1 MSARTTTLLAVVL
14 LAATVLISIL
24 LGGETHYTPGEFFT
38 AVIDYLAAD
47 EALRED
53 MTADE
58 RILLRL
64 RAPRAF
70 SAALVGC
77 ALALSGV
84 LMQGLFRNPLASPGI
99 LGATAGGTFAAVVAI
114 SLGLAARSV
123 LWVPL
128 ISFAGSTLAIG
139 IVYLLAGRGTRLS
152 STHLIL
158 SGVAVNTVFS
168 AGASLVLTLAVAD
181 HEVTRQI
188 VHWLTGGLQLS
199 SWSYVILLVVAF
211 GLALLGSR
219 FVARDLNLL
228 LVGEESAHSLGV
240 RLPILRRRA
249 IVLTALATGAA
260 VSVAGMVGFVG
271 LVIPHIARFLLGPD
285 HRRLL
290 LGASLF
296 GGAFLVLADLAT
308 VKVLPGQEI
317 QLGIMTSLVGGPF
330 FLYLIIRERKKADG
344 DA

>member
-1 MSARTTTLLAVVL
+1 MKPRATTLLALLFLAATIVLSILLAGDTLYTPAEL
-14 LAATVLISIL
+14 LAAVRDVLTT
-24 LGGETHYTPGEFFT
+24 GAEPG
-38 AVIDYLAAD
+38 VQ
-47 EALRED
+47 
-53 MTADE
+53 MTTDE

-64 RAPRAF
+64 RAPRAL
-70 SAALVGC
+70 SAALVGA

-114 SLGLAARSV
+114 SLGLGAGSI

-128 ISFAGSTLAIG
+128 TSFAGSSFAIG
-139 IVYLLAGRGTRLS
+139 IVYLLAGSGTRLS

-158 SGVAVNTVFS
+158 SGVAVNTLFS
-168 AGASLVLTLAVAD
+168 AGASLVLTLAFSD
-181 HEVTRQI
+181 HDVTRQI

-199 SWSYVILLVVAF
+199 SWSYVGLLSVAF
-211 GLALLGSR
+211 GLAFFGSR
-219 FVARDLNLL
+219 FLARDLNLL
-228 LVGEESAHSLGV
+228 LVGEETAHSLGV

-271 LVIPHIARFLLGPD
+271 LVIPHITRFLVGPD

-290 LGASLF
+290 LSASVLGA
-296 GGAFLVLADLAT
+296 AFLVLADLAT
-308 VKVLPGQEI
+308 VKVLPGKEI

-330 FLYLIIRERKKADG
+330 FLYLIIRERRKVDG